1 MVELVQ
7 IDINTDLFSL
17 ASHFEFLGE
26 GQLKAVLKSFSY
38 IWGKHNYGLAL
49 DPKYLEINNVS
60 FKDHNWVDFYGN
72 VNEEITPNTPDP
84 RGKDNDLIMYVD
96 RNHARD
102 KSTCRS
108 RIGFLIRERTDKN
121 ELVRC

>member
-1 MVELVQ
+1 MVQ

-49 DPKYLEINNVS
+49 DTKYLEINNVS

-72 VNEEITPNTPDP
+72 VNEEIPPNTPDP

-102 KSTCRS
+102 KSTRRS
-108 RIGFLIRERTDKN
+108 RIGFLIRGQTDKK
-121 ELVRC
+121 